1 MAELVR
7 LQKFFTDCGIMS
19 RRAAEKEIEAG
30 HVHVN
35 GHIANLGDKIDPD
48 LDLVEYRGRRVFPK
62 KQTYHYIM
70 VNKPRGYL
78 TSVTDPHER
87 KCVTELISDFDGGR
101 VYPVG
106 RLDMVSEGLLLMT
119 NDGELANRLTHPSH
133 SLPKV
138 YRVKVAGKVSDE
150 QYEILTSP
158 MVIDDYTIKP
168 VKLLIGQSDESGTV
182 LKFTLKEGRNRQIRK
197 MCQQVG
203 LTVKRLS
210 RISIGELKL
219 NGLSVGKWRE
229 LSEEEVRYLVKSVGL
244 RR

>member
-19 RRAAEKEIEAG
+19 RRAAEKEIESG

-62 KQTYHYIM
+62 KQTYRYIM

-106 RLDMVSEGLLLMT
+106 RLDMVSEGLLF
-119 NDGELANRLTHPSH
+119 
-133 SLPKV
+133 V
-138 YRVKVAGKVSDE
+138 
-150 QYEILTSP
+150 
-158 MVIDDYTIKP
+158 
-168 VKLLIGQSDESGTV
+168 
-182 LKFTLKEGRNRQIRK
+182 
-197 MCQQVG
+197 
-203 LTVKRLS
+203 
-210 RISIGELKL
+210 
-219 NGLSVGKWRE
+219 
-229 LSEEEVRYLVKSVGL
+229 
-244 RR
+244 

>member
-19 RRAAEKEIEAG
+19 RRTAEKEIESG

-62 KQTYHYIM
+62 KQTYRYIM

-168 VKLLIGQSDESGTV
+168 VKVLIGTTDESGTV

-210 RISIGELKL
+210 RISIGDLKL

-229 LSEEEVRYLVKSVGL
+229 LTEEEIRYLVKSTGL

>member
-19 RRAAEKEIEAG
+19 RRAAEKEIESG

-62 KQTYHYIM
+62 KQTYRYIM

-158 MVIDDYTIKP
+158 MVIDDYPLKP
-168 VKLLIGQSDESGTV
+168 VKVLIGATDESGTV

-210 RISIGELKL
+210 RISIGDLKL

-229 LSEEEVRYLVKSVGL
+229 LTEEEIRYLVKSTGL

>member
-1 MAELVR
+1 MAEFVR

-48 LDLVEYRGRRVFPK
+48 LDLVEYRGRRLFPK
-62 KQTYHYIM
+62 KQNYRYIM

-133 SLPKV
+133 SLPKI

-158 MVIDDYTIKP
+158 MVIDDYKIKP
-168 VKLLIGQSDESGTV
+168 VKVLIGTTDESGTV

-210 RISIGELKL
+210 RISIGDLKL

-229 LSEEEVRYLVKSVGL
+229 LTEELLMNCVR
-244 RR
+244 